1 MTAIYTQNKQ
11 AIWNYD
17 DVSRIHITGS
27 GKGINVIARGGAG
40 GEAAKYSTRDQCIFV
55 MEMLMAALEAD
66 DRTFVFPEEAELE
79 QCMLHK
85 RHSSSGG
92 GNRHGGS

>member
-27 GKGINVIARGGAG
+27 GKGINVVAKGGAG
-40 GEAAKYSTRDQCIFV
+40 GEAAKYRTRDQCIYV
-55 MEMLMAALEAD
+55 MEMLMAALAAD
-66 DRTFVFPEEAELE
+66 DRTFVFPGEVELE
-79 QCMLHK
+79 QQMQHM
-85 RHSSSGG
+85 RHSCSGG
-92 GNRHGGS
+92 GSRHGGS